1 MARENYVH
9 LHGMVRTSPK
19 VYIDNTGEEVKGV
32 VALNVIR
39 RPTKGAGYASKL
51 FFDCPILITKNKDM
65 IKEIR
70 ELNMFDMV
78 DIKGVVSTRNMK
90 KSSTCPYCGKK
101 NFVEGTL
108 TYITP
113 LSVIKVNSVKDENE
127 GFSLLKKRW
136 EVSNEL
142 IVIGYLCADPQY
154 YEDEKHI
161 SYAHYPLAVNRRY
174 HIKEDAD
181 DVRTDYPWV
190 KTYGRQALDDSQRLK
205 KGSLISINGAIQ
217 MREIERAT
225 VCSECGE
232 TYMWP
237 ETVSEIVPYYIGYLD
252 NSYKDEFEAEE
263 DDLSEET

>member
-19 VYIDNTGEEVKGV
+19 VYIDGNGKAIKGV

-51 FFDCPILITKNKDM
+51 FFDCPILITKNEEM
-65 IKEIR
+65 IEEFRNLHIY
-70 ELNMFDMV
+70 DMV
-78 DIKGVVSTRNMK
+78 DIKGVISTKNMK
-90 KSSTCPYCGKK
+90 KSSTCPFCGKK
-101 NFVEGTL
+101 NYVEGTL
-108 TYITP
+108 TYVTP
-113 LSVIKVNSVKDENE
+113 LSVIKVNAVKDENE
-127 GFSLLKKRW
+127 GFSLLKQRW

-142 IVIGYLCADPQY
+142 IIIGYLCRDPEY

-174 HIKEDAD
+174 HIREDAD
-181 DVRTDYPWV
+181 DRKTDYPWV
-190 KTYGRQALDDSQRLK
+190 KTYGKQALDDSQRLK
-205 KGSLISINGAIQ
+205 KGSMISINGAVQ

-225 VCSECGE
+225 ICSECGE
-232 TYMWP
+232 NYTWN

-252 NSYKDEFEAEE
+252 DSYKEGFADEE
-263 DDLSEET
+263 DEYSEET